1 MQTKDIKTLFL
12 DQYKGLEKVGPF
24 RKREIEEGNKK
35 LELIG
40 ALADRWR
47 RVPDTD
53 GKRLVSKILS
63 LYDEK
68 NPLIDSV
75 LKDNPISFEQAYQES
90 GKQHSRIYWLEV
102 ACLCGRENLVKHLIN
117 TSEDAKSCP
126 DLLAFGLSTGD
137 ALFSYR
143 LATLLK
149 EKNAIHQECLNLYNK
164 CSFLDLKNIKSLME
178 SKQSEETGHLQNT
191 M

>member
-12 DQYKGLEKVGPF
+12 DQYKELEKVGPF
-24 RKREIEEGNKK
+24 RKREIEEGNKE
-35 LELIG
+35 LELIS
-40 ALADRWR
+40 ALANRWR

-68 NPLIDSV
+68 NLLIDSV
-75 LKDNPISFEQAYQES
+75 LKDNPTSFEQVYKKS
-90 GKQHSRIYWLEV
+90 GKQHSRIYWLDV
-102 ACLCGRENLVKHLIN
+102 ACLCGREKLVRYLIN

-137 ALFSYR
+137 AIFSYR
-143 LATLLK
+143 LAILLK
-149 EKNAIHQECLNLYNK
+149 ENNVIHQECLDLYNK
-164 CSFLDLKNIKSLME
+164 CTSIDLKNIKLLME
-178 SKQSEETGHLQNT
+178 SKQSEETKHFQST